1 MSQSRQL
8 AAIMFTDIVGYTALM
23 GEDEQHAFELL
34 SKNRQIQR
42 PIIEKHHGRLLKEM
56 GDGTLV
62 SFKSVSEAVY
72 CAKEMQ
78 RVCLKE
84 DDLTL
89 RIGIHLGEVVFED
102 NDVFGD
108 GVNIASRLEPLAP
121 EGGIVVSDS
130 VQKNLF
136 NKKDIETILL
146 GEYSLKNIP
155 EPVKVYQIMV
165 EGASIPKGHASKV
178 THGRRKPIKWS
189 VYGMVAV
196 VLVVLLALGYL
207 LAGRKNNPDMVV
219 SQPVEITDRSIAV
232 LPFDNM
238 SNDPDQEYFSDG
250 ISEEIINA
258 LVQIPDLK
266 VSSRTS
272 SFQFREEQD
281 IKSIGDALGVA
292 TVLEGSVRKSGNR
305 VRVTAQLINISDG
318 FHLWSQTYDRELT
331 DIFAIQDE
339 LARSIVEALQFKINL
354 PIRQLLTTETVNLEA
369 YNSYLQAIYFMNK
382 RNPAGLEKS
391 IEYFEQGIAQDSLF
405 AKAYSGLSNAY
416 TIMGSWGFAEP
427 ETAYPKAEY
436 AAERALE
443 LDKTLGSGYTSL
455 GAVRIFYGPDFQ
467 EAERLLNRAVEL
479 TPNDWKPHQLLSF
492 VLIITGR
499 KSAALSEAKKAYA
512 LDPLITPVNFNL
524 TRMYHWKGNTELAL
538 SQALKTLEM
547 DQNFAPV
554 HRTLFH
560 IYYLKGDSLSAIDH
574 FIKWKSAYGENP
586 EILKEAFNQSGWESL
601 ALTMIPLLE
610 EKSRLEYLNPARFVD
625 YYMFL
630 NENEKI
636 MDYLEVNFEEKDID
650 PFLGVEPFYAPLY
663 SNPRFQAL
671 LEKMGLPPVGNPK
684 HQIPKNN

>member
-8 AAIMFTDIVGYTALM
+8 AAIMFTDIVGYSAQM
-23 GEDEQHAFELL
+23 RVDEQKAFELL
-34 SKNRQIQR
+34 KRNREIQI
-42 PIIEKHHGRLLKEM
+42 PIIEKHRGRWLKEM

-62 SFKSVSEAVY
+62 SFQSVSDAVQ
-72 CAKEMQ
+72 CAKEIQ
-78 RVCLKE
+78 EICAK
-84 DDLTL
+84 DDKLTL
-89 RIGIHLGEVVFED
+89 RIGLHLGEVVFEG

-130 VQKNLF
+130 VHKNLF
-136 NKKDIETILL
+136 NKKDIETVLV

-155 EPVKVYQIMV
+155 EPVKVYQVMLDGMEKPNNHV
-165 EGASIPKGHASKV
+165 SKV
-178 THGRRKPIKWS
+178 AHSKGKPSKKT
-189 VYGMVAV
+189 VYVIVAV
-196 VLVVLLALGYL
+196 VLAVVLALGYL
-207 LAGRKNNPDMVV
+207 LIDTSNNSDTAV
-219 SQPVEITDRSIAV
+219 SQSQEIIDKSIAV
-232 LPFDNM
+232 LPFANM

-305 VRVTAQLINISDG
+305 VRVTAQLINIADG
-318 FHLWSQTYDRELT
+318 FHLWSQTYERELN

-339 LARSIVEALQFKINL
+339 LARSIVQALQIKINL
-354 PIRQLLTTETVNLEA
+354 PIRQLLTTETVDLEA

-382 RNPAGLEKS
+382 RNPEGLERS
-391 IEYFEQGIAQDSLF
+391 IEYFGQAIARDSLF
-405 AKAYSGLSNAY
+405 ARAYSGLSNAY

-427 ETAYPKAEY
+427 GTAYPKAEY
-436 AAERALE
+436 TAERALE
-443 LDKTLGSGYTSL
+443 LDNTLGSGYTSL
-455 GAVRIFYGPDFQ
+455 GAARIFYSTDFQ
-467 EAERLLNRAVEL
+467 EAERLLNRAIEL

-499 KSAALSEAKKAYA
+499 KSAALSEAKKAFE
-512 LDPLITPVNFNL
+512 LDPLIAPVNFNL
-524 TRMYHWKGNTELAL
+524 TRMYHWTGDVELAQ

-560 IYYLKGDSLSAIDH
+560 IYYLKGDSLSAFDH
-574 FIKWKSAYGENP
+574 FVKWKSAYGENP
-586 EILKEAFNQSGWESL
+586 EILKEAFNQSGWRSL
-601 ALTMIPLLE
+601 ARTMIPELK

-625 YYMFL
+625 YYMLL
-630 NENEKI
+630 NEHEKI
-636 MDYLEVNFEEKDID
+636 MDYLEATLEEKDIN
-650 PFLGVEPFYAPLY
+650 PFLGIEPFYAPLH

-671 LEKMGLPPVGNPK
+671 LEKMGLPPVGNSKIQKSNPK
-684 HQIPKNN
+684 